1 MTEAPSRDA
10 TELRALVGVND
21 LGVARTG
28 QDRWTWEAV
37 MDFVFRSVTLF
48 PGKGPGFRR
57 TGAFTPEEN
66 FSTVTLFARFLGLST
81 SQPRSMAVW

>member
-1 MTEAPSRDA
+1 VTEAPSRDA

-66 FSTVTLFARFLGLST
+66 YSTVTLFARFLGWST
-81 SQPRSMAVW
+81 SVPFRIAQ